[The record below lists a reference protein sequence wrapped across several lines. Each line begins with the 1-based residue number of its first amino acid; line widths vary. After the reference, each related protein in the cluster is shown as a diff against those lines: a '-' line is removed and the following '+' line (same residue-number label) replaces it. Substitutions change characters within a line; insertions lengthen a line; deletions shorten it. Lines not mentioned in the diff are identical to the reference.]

1 MKVIR
6 KMSLVNIGP
15 ETETIEYKKSTGE
28 MKEAMISIAAILNK
42 HKKGVL
48 YFGVKND
55 GTVIGQVITDESL
68 RKVSQAIGNHITPAI
83 YPEIKAV
90 RIGERE
96 CIQVDF
102 EGNRQPYLA
111 YSIPRI
117 RVADEDLIM
126 EQDIYD
132 EMIRKRDNVKYSWER
147 QVSEYTLQD
156 IDKNAFDTYLQK
168 AKDAGRISF
177 EETDVKTVLN
187 KLELIQGDHLL
198 NAGAALFCNC
208 GINELQM
215 AKFATNER
223 LTFTDIRRFTG
234 SIIELSKKAEQYIID
249 AMDWRVEI
257 GSGLSRKEIPEIPLD
272 AIREAIINSFGHKI
286 FDSGQ
291 SNEVAIFKD
300 RIEIYNPGAFPT
312 GVSPEK
318 FIEGNERPVRRNPL
332 ITRTLYYS
340 KDMESFATG
349 LKRIYT
355 ACKAAGCR
363 VEFEQ
368 QAYGFAVIF
377 YRRNTST
384 QDSPQDST
392 QDKHQDN
399 TQDSLQ
405 NRILEYCKMPR
416 SKKEITVYMGYKDVK
431 SFAKRYLKPLCEAGE
446 LQMTIPDRP
455 SSRNQKYVTVEKKEE
470 K

>member
-15 ETETIEYKKSTGE
+15 ETETVEYKKSTGE

-42 HKKGVL
+42 H
-48 YFGVKND
+48 
-55 GTVIGQVITDESL
+55 
-68 RKVSQAIGNHITPAI
+68 
-83 YPEIKAV
+83 
-90 RIGERE
+90 
-96 CIQVDF
+96 
-102 EGNRQPYLA
+102 
-111 YSIPRI
+111 
-117 RVADEDLIM
+117 
-126 EQDIYD
+126 
-132 EMIRKRDNVKYSWER
+132 
-147 QVSEYTLQD
+147 
-156 IDKNAFDTYLQK
+156 
-168 AKDAGRISF
+168 
-177 EETDVKTVLN
+177 
-187 KLELIQGDHLL
+187 
-198 NAGAALFCNC
+198 
-208 GINELQM
+208 
-215 AKFATNER
+215 
-223 LTFTDIRRFTG
+223 
-234 SIIELSKKAEQYIID
+234 
-249 AMDWRVEI
+249 
-257 GSGLSRKEIPEIPLD
+257 
-272 AIREAIINSFGHKI
+272 
-286 FDSGQ
+286 
-291 SNEVAIFKD
+291 
-300 RIEIYNPGAFPT
+300 PGAFPT

-392 QDKHQDN
+392 QD
-399 TQDSLQ
+399 SLQ
-405 NRILEYCKMPR
+405 NRILEYCKVPR

-470 K
+470 KEEK

>member
-15 ETETIEYKKSTGE
+15 ETETVEYKKSTGE

-42 HKKGVL
+42 H
-48 YFGVKND
+48 
-55 GTVIGQVITDESL
+55 
-68 RKVSQAIGNHITPAI
+68 
-83 YPEIKAV
+83 
-90 RIGERE
+90 
-96 CIQVDF
+96 
-102 EGNRQPYLA
+102 
-111 YSIPRI
+111 
-117 RVADEDLIM
+117 
-126 EQDIYD
+126 
-132 EMIRKRDNVKYSWER
+132 
-147 QVSEYTLQD
+147 
-156 IDKNAFDTYLQK
+156 
-168 AKDAGRISF
+168 
-177 EETDVKTVLN
+177 
-187 KLELIQGDHLL
+187 
-198 NAGAALFCNC
+198 
-208 GINELQM
+208 
-215 AKFATNER
+215 
-223 LTFTDIRRFTG
+223 
-234 SIIELSKKAEQYIID
+234 
-249 AMDWRVEI
+249 
-257 GSGLSRKEIPEIPLD
+257 
-272 AIREAIINSFGHKI
+272 
-286 FDSGQ
+286 
-291 SNEVAIFKD
+291 
-300 RIEIYNPGAFPT
+300 PGAFPT

-446 LQMTIPDRP
+446 LQMTIPNRP

-470 K
+470 KEEK

>member
-15 ETETIEYKKSTGE
+15 ETETVEYKKSTGE

-42 HKKGVL
+42 H
-48 YFGVKND
+48 
-55 GTVIGQVITDESL
+55 
-68 RKVSQAIGNHITPAI
+68 
-83 YPEIKAV
+83 
-90 RIGERE
+90 
-96 CIQVDF
+96 
-102 EGNRQPYLA
+102 
-111 YSIPRI
+111 
-117 RVADEDLIM
+117 
-126 EQDIYD
+126 
-132 EMIRKRDNVKYSWER
+132 
-147 QVSEYTLQD
+147 
-156 IDKNAFDTYLQK
+156 
-168 AKDAGRISF
+168 
-177 EETDVKTVLN
+177 
-187 KLELIQGDHLL
+187 
-198 NAGAALFCNC
+198 
-208 GINELQM
+208 
-215 AKFATNER
+215 
-223 LTFTDIRRFTG
+223 
-234 SIIELSKKAEQYIID
+234 
-249 AMDWRVEI
+249 
-257 GSGLSRKEIPEIPLD
+257 
-272 AIREAIINSFGHKI
+272 
-286 FDSGQ
+286 
-291 SNEVAIFKD
+291 
-300 RIEIYNPGAFPT
+300 PGAFPT

-392 QDKHQDN
+392 QDKHQD
-399 TQDSLQ
+399 SLQ
-405 NRILEYCKMPR
+405 NRILEYCKVPR

>member
-1 MKVIR
+1 
-6 KMSLVNIGP
+6 
-15 ETETIEYKKSTGE
+15 

-42 HKKGVL
+42 H
-48 YFGVKND
+48 
-55 GTVIGQVITDESL
+55 
-68 RKVSQAIGNHITPAI
+68 
-83 YPEIKAV
+83 
-90 RIGERE
+90 
-96 CIQVDF
+96 
-102 EGNRQPYLA
+102 
-111 YSIPRI
+111 
-117 RVADEDLIM
+117 
-126 EQDIYD
+126 
-132 EMIRKRDNVKYSWER
+132 
-147 QVSEYTLQD
+147 
-156 IDKNAFDTYLQK
+156 
-168 AKDAGRISF
+168 
-177 EETDVKTVLN
+177 
-187 KLELIQGDHLL
+187 
-198 NAGAALFCNC
+198 
-208 GINELQM
+208 
-215 AKFATNER
+215 
-223 LTFTDIRRFTG
+223 
-234 SIIELSKKAEQYIID
+234 
-249 AMDWRVEI
+249 
-257 GSGLSRKEIPEIPLD
+257 
-272 AIREAIINSFGHKI
+272 
-286 FDSGQ
+286 
-291 SNEVAIFKD
+291 
-300 RIEIYNPGAFPT
+300 PGAFPT

-405 NRILEYCKMPR
+405 NRILEYCKVPR

-470 K
+470 KEEK

>member
-15 ETETIEYKKSTGE
+15 ETETVEYKKSTGE

-42 HKKGVL
+42 H
-48 YFGVKND
+48 
-55 GTVIGQVITDESL
+55 
-68 RKVSQAIGNHITPAI
+68 
-83 YPEIKAV
+83 
-90 RIGERE
+90 
-96 CIQVDF
+96 
-102 EGNRQPYLA
+102 
-111 YSIPRI
+111 
-117 RVADEDLIM
+117 
-126 EQDIYD
+126 
-132 EMIRKRDNVKYSWER
+132 
-147 QVSEYTLQD
+147 
-156 IDKNAFDTYLQK
+156 
-168 AKDAGRISF
+168 
-177 EETDVKTVLN
+177 
-187 KLELIQGDHLL
+187 
-198 NAGAALFCNC
+198 
-208 GINELQM
+208 
-215 AKFATNER
+215 
-223 LTFTDIRRFTG
+223 
-234 SIIELSKKAEQYIID
+234 
-249 AMDWRVEI
+249 
-257 GSGLSRKEIPEIPLD
+257 
-272 AIREAIINSFGHKI
+272 
-286 FDSGQ
+286 
-291 SNEVAIFKD
+291 
-300 RIEIYNPGAFPT
+300 PGAFPT

-384 QDSPQDST
+384 QDSPQD
-392 QDKHQDN
+392 KHQDN
-399 TQDSLQ
+399 IQDSLQ
-405 NRILEYCKMPR
+405 NRILEYCKVPR